1 MPDLDRN
8 GQPILFLCDEDLE
21 LLEVDAK
28 KITNEQFEEIF
39 SELQEYYN
47 TYFMEVLQ
55 ETVERVLGK
64 AV

>member
-1 MPDLDRN
+1 MPDLDRK

-28 KITNEQFEEIF
+28 KITNEQFDEIF